1 MIANLAPGR
10 YWRGRY
16 FTAGEE
22 PGCVRK
28 SESVFQ
34 FNGVWLWFTFQERAA
49 VESLLKQAMQ
59 LPELQ
64 ATLAELEL
72 EYGEV

>member
-1 MIANLAPGR
+1 MIAHLAPGR

-16 FTAGEE
+16 FKAGEAE
-22 PGCVRK
+22 DERISGET
-28 SESVFQ
+28 SIL
-34 FNGVWLWFTFQERAA
+34 FNGVRVWLTPKEQAA

-59 LPELQ
+59 LPQLQ

-72 EYGEV
+72 QYGEV